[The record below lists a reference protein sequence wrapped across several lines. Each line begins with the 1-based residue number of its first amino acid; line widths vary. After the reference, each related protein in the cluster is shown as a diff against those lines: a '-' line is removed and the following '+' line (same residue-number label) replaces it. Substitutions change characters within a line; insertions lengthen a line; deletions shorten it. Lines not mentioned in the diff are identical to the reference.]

1 MAVVAKEWQ
10 ARIRQA
16 LVEKPDQQTFTWHM
30 DEMPRPLLELF
41 FEFLYD
47 FDPDLPP
54 KPICKAMGPLVGD
67 FMMNDK
73 LNRVDRMTCE
83 LSDVV
88 DRLGASTMNLI
99 MLLQDLER
107 RWKR

>member
-1 MAVVAKEWQ
+1 MTREQREQMKEAASKWQ
-10 ARIRQA
+10 AMIRRVLA
-16 LVEKPDQQTFTWHM
+16 EADPDQEIFQM
-30 DEMPRPLLELF
+30 SVDRAYLELF

-54 KPICKAMGPLVGD
+54 KPICRAMGPLVGD

-88 DRLGASTMNLI
+88 DRLGASTMN
-99 MLLQDLER
+99 
-107 RWKR
+107 